1 MSYLDIF
8 IKYSDNHSGA
18 VMAFLTLVYVLA
30 SILMA
35 YAMFRAN
42 RLSNYSILESKQ
54 LEMERKRPFVIFDIE
69 IHNNVFFY
77 VVKNIGLTPAKSIKI
92 SVSPEP
98 KHKTTPFP
106 AFLKNKISFLAPGRS
121 LESMLDTT
129 ASFLRKN
136 IDITLDVKL
145 EYEDVLRNLYSESIP
160 ISFKEISNIVPVQ
173 NQKTQYDKISEEI
186 KGIKDEIIAL
196 NEILVT
202 MRGDLLKNKEY
213 GDRS

>member
-1 MSYLDIF
+1 MSCLDIF
-8 IKYSDNHSGA
+8 IEYSDKHSGA

-42 RLSNYSILESKQ
+42 RLSNDSILESNK
-54 LEMERKRPFVIFDIE
+54 LEKERKRPYVIFDIE

-77 VVKNIGLTPAKSIKI
+77 VVKNIGLTPAKSINI

-98 KHKTTPFP
+98 IHTTTPFP
-106 AFLKNKISFLAPGRS
+106 AFLKNPISFLAPGRS

-136 IDITLDVKL
+136 TDMTLDVKL
-145 EYEDVLRNLYSESIP
+145 EYEDVLRNSYSESIP
-160 ISFKEISNIVPVQ
+160 ISFREIRNIVPVQ
-173 NQKTQYDKISEEI
+173 NQKTQYDKISEGI
-186 KGIKDEIIAL
+186 IGIKDEISIL
-196 NEILVT
+196 NEIVKT
-202 MRGDLLKNKEY
+202 MRDDPSKKE
-213 GDRS
+213 